1 MPPAA
6 AEPWAGE
13 SAGNNEKRRVV
24 IVGIARAMLIT
35 VAIMGTYVLLPL
47 DGLSNVSALAVL
59 FVALAAFVV
68 LLVFQ
73 LRAISQSSVPGLRAI
88 EALATSVP
96 TLLVIFAGTY
106 YVMGVTSPDWFSES
120 MSKLD
125 SVYFTI
131 TVFATVGF
139 GDITA
144 TAPESRAAVTIQMVV
159 NVLVLSVGLRVI
171 LGVVQAARQRAG
183 RPAPGLDN

>member
-6 AEPWAGE
+6 AEPWADE
-13 SAGNNEKRRVV
+13 SAGDDERLRVV
-24 IVGIARAMLIT
+24 IVGVVRAMLIT
-35 VAIMGTYVLLPL
+35 AAIVGTYALLPL

-59 FVALAAFVV
+59 FVALAAFVA
-68 LLVFQ
+68 LLIVQ
-73 LRAISQSSVPGLRAI
+73 LRAISRSDLPGLRAI

-106 YVMGVTSPDWFSES
+106 YVMGSTAPDGFSES

-144 TAPESRAAVTIQMVV
+144 TAPQSRAAVTIQMIV

-183 RPAPGLDN
+183 RSAPNLDH

>member
-13 SAGNNEKRRVV
+13 SAGDDEKRRVV
-24 IVGIARAMLIT
+24 IVGVTRALLIT
-35 VAIMGTYVLLPL
+35 VAIMGTYVLLPM
-47 DGLSNVSALAVL
+47 DGLSNVSAFAMLL
-59 FVALAAFVV
+59 IALVAFVV
-68 LLVFQ
+68 LLVVQ
-73 LRAISQSSVPGLRAI
+73 VRAISQSSVPALRAI

-183 RPAPGLDN
+183 RPAPNLDH

>member
-6 AEPWAGE
+6 AEPWADG
-13 SAGNNEKRRVV
+13 SAGDDERRRVV

-35 VAIMGTYVLLPL
+35 VAIMGTYILLPL

-59 FVALAAFVV
+59 FVALVAFVV
-68 LLVFQ
+68 LLLVQ
-73 LRAISQSSVPGLRAI
+73 VRAISRSSIPGLRAI

-106 YVMGVTSPDWFSES
+106 YVMGVTLPDGFSEN

-144 TAPESRAAVTIQMVV
+144 TSPESRAAVTIQMVV

-183 RPAPGLDN
+183 RPAPNLDR